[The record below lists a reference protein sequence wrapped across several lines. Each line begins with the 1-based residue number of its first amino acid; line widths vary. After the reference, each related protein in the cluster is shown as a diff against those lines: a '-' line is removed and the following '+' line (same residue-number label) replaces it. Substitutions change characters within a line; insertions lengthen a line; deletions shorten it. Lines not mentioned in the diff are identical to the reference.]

1 MRLRRKLQRLID
13 FSQDYFTLFGLPR
26 RYRLDPATLDKLEA
40 AYRAL
45 QRRVHP
51 DRYAAAEEKDRRLA
65 LQSAARVNEAYRAL
79 KDPVRRAQ
87 HLLSLH
93 GIEALGETDTAL
105 PAAFLQEQ
113 LARREA
119 LAEAEAE
126 GDARRL
132 GQLLEDTRR
141 ESTRMEHALA
151 EQLDDRGALDAARDE
166 LRKLRFLTKVAADI
180 ETALAANED

>member
-26 RYRLDPATLDKLEA
+26 RYRLDSATLDTLDA

-51 DRYAAAEEKDRRLA
+51 DRYAAAGETERRLA
-65 LQSAARVNEAYRAL
+65 LQSAARVNEAYGAL
-79 KDPVRRAQ
+79 KDPVKRAQ
-87 HLLSLH
+87 HLLSLQ

-105 PAAFLQEQ
+105 PAEFLQDQ

-119 LAEAEAE
+119 LAEAQSE
-126 GDARRL
+126 GDTLRL
-132 GQLLEDTRR
+132 AALLEETRS
-141 ESTRMEHALA
+141 EIAGMEAALA
-151 EQLDDRGALDAARDE
+151 EHLDAQHALGAARDT
-166 LRKLRFLTKVAADI
+166 LRELRFLTKVAADI
-180 ETALAANED
+180 ETALAGIED

>member
-26 RYRLDPATLDKLEA
+26 RYRLDPATLDKLET

-51 DRYAAAEEKDRRLA
+51 DRYAAAGETDRRLA
-65 LQSAARVNEAYRAL
+65 LQSATRVNEAYRAL

-93 GIEALGETDTAL
+93 GIETLGETDTAL
-105 PAAFLQEQ
+105 PGAFLQEQ

-132 GQLLEDTRR
+132 AELLEETRA
-141 ESTRMEHALA
+141 EVARMEAALA
-151 EQLDDRGALDAARDE
+151 EDLDERQALDTARGE

-180 ETALAANED
+180 ETALAAGED

>member
-1 MRLRRKLQRLID
+1 VRLRRKLQRLID

-26 RYRLDPATLDKLEA
+26 RYRFDPATRDTLDA

-51 DRYAAAEEKDRRLA
+51 DRFAAAGEAERRLA

-93 GIEALGETDTAL
+93 GVEALGETDTAL
-105 PAAFLQEQ
+105 PAEFLQDQ

-119 LAEAEAE
+119 LAEAEGE
-126 GDARRL
+126 GDSGRL
-132 GQLLEDTRR
+132 AKLLEETRA
-141 ESTRMEHALA
+141 EAAGLETALA
-151 EQLDDRGALDAARDE
+151 EHLDREGALEQARDE
-166 LRKLRFLTKVAADI
+166 LRRLRFLTKVGADI
-180 ETALAANED
+180 ETALAGIED

>member
-1 MRLRRKLQRLID
+1 MID
-13 FSQDYFTLFGLPR
+13 
-26 RYRLDPATLDKLEA
+26 TLDT

-51 DRYAAAEEKDRRLA
+51 DRYATAGETERRLA

-79 KDPVRRAQ
+79 KDPVKRAQ

-105 PAAFLQEQ
+105 PADFLQDQ

-126 GDARRL
+126 RIAPL
-132 GQLLEDTRR
+132 AALLEDARSEIAR
-141 ESTRMEHALA
+141 LEAALA
-151 EQLDDRGALDAARDE
+151 DDLDAQHALDAARDT
-166 LRKLRFLTKVAADI
+166 LRKLRFLTKVSADI
-180 ETALAANED
+180 ETALSGIED

>member
-1 MRLRRKLQRLID
+1 VRLRRKLQRLID

-26 RYRLDPATLDKLEA
+26 RYRLDPATLDTLEA

-51 DRYAAAEEKDRRLA
+51 DRYAAAAETERRLA

-93 GIEALGETDTAL
+93 GIEALGETDTSL

-113 LARREA
+113 LERREA
-119 LAEAEAE
+119 LAEAAAE
-126 GDARRL
+126 GDAGRL
-132 GQLLEDTRR
+132 AALLDATRAEIAGMEASLAEHLDERR
-141 ESTRMEHALA
+141 E
-151 EQLDDRGALDAARDE
+151 LDTARDE

-180 ETALAANED
+180 ETALAASED

>member
-1 MRLRRKLQRLID
+1 VRLRRKLQRLID

-26 RYRLDPATLDKLEA
+26 RYRFDPATLDKLEA

-51 DRYAAAEEKDRRLA
+51 DRYAAAGETERRLA

-79 KDPVRRAQ
+79 KDPVTRAQ
-87 HLLSLH
+87 HLLSLQ
-93 GIEALGETDTAL
+93 GVEALGETDTAL
-105 PAAFLQEQ
+105 PTAFLQEQ

-119 LAEAEAE
+119 LAEAEDQ

-132 GQLLEDTRR
+132 DELLEETQA
-141 ESTRMEHALA
+141 EVVRMEAALA
-151 EQLDDRGALDAARDE
+151 EHLDEQRALDAARGE
-166 LRKLRFLTKVAADI
+166 LRKLRFLTKVASDI
-180 ETALAANED
+180 ESALAASED